1 MIYSQEELGWRIR
14 AFSTHH
20 GGPEPVMLD
29 SPTPEDFASVERWL
43 ADAGIAGR
51 ADTHNDVGGGTDTVE
66 KNRLGKLA
74 ELVFCKHYNLDVQM
88 VVGSDGGSDVTM
100 PSGLRVDVKS
110 TDSAGFADLMI
121 PYDFDN
127 WGKSDVFVLVYRKPL
142 TDIFAIMGW
151 YDCQALKKAGVRSGA
166 RNPVLGQHINFVT
179 ECWLAQTHELN
190 SMETFDE

>member
-1 MIYSQEELGWRIR
+1 
-14 AFSTHH
+14 
-20 GGPEPVMLD
+20 
-29 SPTPEDFASVERWL
+29 
-43 ADAGIAGR
+43 
-51 ADTHNDVGGGTDTVE
+51 
-66 KNRLGKLA
+66 
-74 ELVFCKHYNLDVQM
+74 M
-88 VVGSDGGSDVTM
+88 VVGSDGRSDVTM